1 MGAKP
6 TFLKRMFERDFSG
19 AYAAETTGKRFAVSE
34 ALTGGYPRIFQQ
46 PDLQTR
52 ARWFRSY
59 LEQQVILDMK
69 EQWSIR
75 REDILEQLF
84 PYLAANSSKLCNA
97 SEMAKQLGANWQT
110 LSRYVDV
117 LKAMFVVEELPAWS
131 RKDYDRPGK
140 TPKFFMTDTG
150 LMSHILG
157 KYDLDAVL
165 EDVSYQG
172 TDFVGKLIETWVYNQ
187 LMPEIDLQPMW
198 QMSHLRSGD
207 REIDFVVTNENGA
220 ILGIEVK
227 ASQSVSTD
235 NFKHLQWFKD
245 KILRPEVP
253 YTGIVLYAG
262 NAVRSFGNGCFAVP
276 FTLMWGDN

>member
-1 MGAKP
+1 
-6 TFLKRMFERDFSG
+6 
-19 AYAAETTGKRFAVSE
+19 
-34 ALTGGYPRIFQQ
+34 
-46 PDLQTR
+46 
-52 ARWFRSY
+52 
-59 LEQQVILDMK
+59 MK

-157 KYDLDAVL
+157 N
-165 EDVSYQG
+165 
-172 TDFVGKLIETWVYNQ
+172 TI
-187 LMPEIDLQPMW
+187 LM
-198 QMSHLRSGD
+198 RSW
-207 REIDFVVTNENGA
+207 RTFRIRVR
-220 ILGIEVK
+220 ILL
-227 ASQSVSTD
+227 A
-235 NFKHLQWFKD
+235 N
-245 KILRPEVP
+245 
-253 YTGIVLYAG
+253 
-262 NAVRSFGNGCFAVP
+262 
-276 FTLMWGDN
+276 